1 VEAVGADKLKAI
13 QEETGDEET
22 NTDRRLVIHDG
33 PVEGNQEGDE
43 EEFVFD
49 EGAPEEGLL
58 MGWFT
63 VARYYSG
70 HNLPVKV
77 IFSDLFRISGDST
90 ARDIGS
96 NKYLLEFST
105 ENTLNFV
112 LRGGPWGFK
121 GDAII
126 IVRYDGLTKLSDV
139 VIESIP
145 LWVCI
150 YDIPVAMMM
159 IPFVSAL
166 GAKIGNVLEVGEAV
180 KDFKRVQVDF
190 ALGDS
195 LKKEVSIKVRGRGV
209 MEFVVKY
216 ENVPHFCFICG
227 RIGHAGRECP
237 DEDLE
242 EEGKRFGIELRASPY
257 KKGASRFLSFHTT
270 AVPPAKGGLNFSGEQ
285 RDRVVSHSSSSSM
298 NANRQQRSVVQQ
310 NDSLAV
316 KRKQNAKVGERPK
329 RYSGNV
335 MPAVAD
341 TLAKGVQKMAV
352 DPKHMV
358 QHDQVGNLG
367 EGTELEAQRVSGL
380 DSFNGSSDKSL
391 GSGQSLPVS
400 IQEPLQLAKVMA
412 GYSQDRHQGFRSPR
426 ASKDNIR
433 AKKCRKATSPE
444 VVAQSFRGLQ
454 QDGRMLMVTTK
465 LAGET
470 VMDTGGDVR
479 MQDKEHQ
486 ELPPTGFTSTDL
498 QDGDMDFDVNLTG
511 SHDEAR

>member
-1 VEAVGADKLKAI
+1 
-13 QEETGDEET
+13 
-22 NTDRRLVIHDG
+22 
-33 PVEGNQEGDE
+33 
-43 EEFVFD
+43 
-49 EGAPEEGLL
+49 
-58 MGWFT
+58 
-63 VARYYSG
+63 
-70 HNLPVKV
+70 
-77 IFSDLFRISGDST
+77 
-90 ARDIGS
+90 
-96 NKYLLEFST
+96 
-105 ENTLNFV
+105 
-112 LRGGPWGFK
+112 
-121 GDAII
+121 
-126 IVRYDGLTKLSDV
+126 
-139 VIESIP
+139 
-145 LWVCI
+145 
-150 YDIPVAMMM
+150 
-159 IPFVSAL
+159 
-166 GAKIGNVLEVGEAV
+166 
-180 KDFKRVQVDF
+180 
-190 ALGDS
+190 
-195 LKKEVSIKVRGRGV
+195 
-209 MEFVVKY
+209 
-216 ENVPHFCFICG
+216 
-227 RIGHAGRECP
+227 
-237 DEDLE
+237 
-242 EEGKRFGIELRASPY
+242 
-257 KKGASRFLSFHTT
+257 
-270 AVPPAKGGLNFSGEQ
+270 
-285 RDRVVSHSSSSSM
+285 
-298 NANRQQRSVVQQ
+298 VQQ
-310 NDSLAV
+310 NDNLAV
-316 KRKQNAKVGERPK
+316 KRKQNAEVGEQPK

-335 MPAVAD
+335 MPTVAD